1 MLQAREDRLCSHS
14 EKVALTKEVVDHTER
29 VRNSSGSELVSS
41 PESHKDPDCSVSVS
55 RAQFYQ
61 RKEARHA
68 GPMCMPLP
76 ATISNTLM
84 WVLTKRKRRTDIGK
98 KVWI

>member
-55 RAQFYQ
+55 RGQFYQ
-61 RKEARHA
+61 RNQQKEARHA
-68 GPMCMPLP
+68 GPMCMPLIE
-76 ATISNTLM
+76 AANRYHIQHVN
-84 WVLTKRKRRTDIGK
+84 VGRDKEEEED
-98 KVWI
+98 

>member
-68 GPMCMPLP
+68 GPMCMPLIEA
-76 ATISNTLM
+76 ATRYHIQHVN
-84 WVLTKRKRRTDIGK
+84 VGCDKEEEED
-98 KVWI
+98 